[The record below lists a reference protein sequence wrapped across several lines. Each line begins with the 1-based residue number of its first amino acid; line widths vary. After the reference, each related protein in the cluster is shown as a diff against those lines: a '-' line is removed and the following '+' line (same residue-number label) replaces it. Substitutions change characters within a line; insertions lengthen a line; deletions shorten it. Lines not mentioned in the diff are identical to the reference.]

1 MRLKI
6 VAVCGFG
13 VGSSMLLKMK
23 VDEMLKKNG
32 INASA
37 ETADVGSATS
47 VPCDI
52 IFTSKELAPKISEKV
67 KVPVVA
73 IGNFLNVA
81 EIEEKGLPAVQELLN
96 K

>member
-6 VAVCGFG
+6 IAVCGFG
-13 VGSSMLLKMK
+13 VGSSMMLKMK
-23 VDEMLKKNG
+23 VDEMLRKNG

-37 ETADVGSATS
+37 ETSDVGTATS
-47 VPCDI
+47 VPCDV
-52 IFTSKELAPKISEKV
+52 IFTSRELAPKIAEKV

-73 IGNFLNVA
+73 ISNFLSIL
-81 EIEEKGLPAVQELLN
+81 EIEEKGLSIVKELLN

>member
-6 VAVCGFG
+6 IAVCGFG
-13 VGSSMLLKMK
+13 VGSSMMLKMK
-23 VDEMLKKNG
+23 VDDMLRKNG

-37 ETADVGSATS
+37 ETSDVSSATS

-52 IFTSKELAPKISEKV
+52 IFTSKELAPKIAEKV
-67 KVPVVA
+67 KVPVIA
-73 IGNFLNVA
+73 ITNFLSVQ
-81 EIEEKGLPAVQELLN
+81 EIEDKGLSIIKELLN

>member
-6 VAVCGFG
+6 IAVCGFG
-13 VGSSMLLKMK
+13 VGSSMMLKMK

-32 INASA
+32 IKATA
-37 ETADVGSATS
+37 ETSDVGAATS
-47 VPCDI
+47 VPCDV
-52 IFTSKELAPKISEKV
+52 IFTSNELAPKIAEKV

-73 IGNFLNVA
+73 ITNFLSVQ
-81 EIEEKGLPAVQELLN
+81 EIEDKGLSVVKKLLG